1 VGWLLFDLWGLI
13 FYFAVLAT
21 IVIPLTIG
29 TRRGWA
35 ELMRDMGI
43 PVALVACMLG
53 TLSSA
58 LNITDADQVYSATSL
73 MLIQIIYGGAIAC
86 IGYFFSPEP
95 QAKSNKLV
103 RKPPVIVSAA
113 LFISAILLISNM
125 FVDISI
131 LFDLTA
137 LVIMAF
143 SIFLVLF
150 GRRPISYELVAQS
163 LLFGSIGCVV
173 VGLIYRFAGFIDQGL
188 ITSIVG
194 LMNGLIFYVLIFVL
208 SHLEDDKQDID
219 TSLFTWHWLEISGFL
234 IFMYFAP
241 ETIRETLL

>member
-1 VGWLLFDLWGLI
+1 MGWLLFDLWGLI

-29 TRRGWA
+29 TRRSWA
-35 ELMRDMGI
+35 ALMRDMGI
-43 PVALVACMLG
+43 PVALVGCMLG

-58 LNITDADQVYSATSL
+58 LNITDADQVYPATSV
-73 MLIQIIYGGAIAC
+73 MLIQIIYGGAVAC
-86 IGYFFSPEP
+86 IGYFFSPES
-95 QAKSNKLV
+95 QTKINKLV
-103 RKPPVIVSAA
+103 RKVPVMISAA
-113 LFISAILLISNM
+113 LFISAILLMCNM

-131 LFDLTA
+131 LFDPTA

-143 SIFLVLF
+143 SIFLVLL
-150 GRRPISYELVAQS
+150 GRRPISYQLVAQS

-173 VGLIYRFAGFIDQGL
+173 VGLIYRFSGFIDQGL
-188 ITSIVG
+188 TTSMVG
-194 LMNGLIFYVLIFVL
+194 LMNGLILYVLIFVL
-208 SHLEDDKQDID
+208 SHLEDGEQEID

-241 ETIRETLL
+241 ETLRETLL

>member
-1 VGWLLFDLWGLI
+1 MGWLLFDLWGLI

-29 TRRGWA
+29 TRRSWA

-58 LNITDADQVYSATSL
+58 LNITDADQVYPATSV
-73 MLIQIIYGGAIAC
+73 MLIQIIYGGAVAC
-86 IGYFFSPEP
+86 IGYFFSPES
-95 QAKSNKLV
+95 QAKINKLV
-103 RKPPVIVSAA
+103 RKVPVMISAA
-113 LFISAILLISNM
+113 LFSSAILLMCNM

-131 LFDLTA
+131 LFDPTA

-143 SIFLVLF
+143 SIFLVLL
-150 GRRPISYELVAQS
+150 GRRPISYALVAQS

-173 VGLIYRFAGFIDQGL
+173 VGLIYRFSGFIDQGL
-188 ITSIVG
+188 TTSMVG
-194 LMNGLIFYVLIFVL
+194 LMNGLILYVLIFVL
-208 SHLEDDKQDID
+208 SHLEDGEQEID

-241 ETIRETLL
+241 ETLRETLL

>member
-1 VGWLLFDLWGLI
+1 MGWLLFDLWGLI

>member
-1 VGWLLFDLWGLI
+1 MGWLLFDLWGLI

-43 PVALVACMLG
+43 PVALIGCMLG

-58 LNITDADQVYSATSL
+58 LNSIDADQIYSATSV

-86 IGYFFSPEP
+86 IGYFFSVES
-95 QAKSNKLV
+95 QAQTNQLV
-103 RKPPVIVSAA
+103 SRLPVVISAA
-113 LFISAILLISNM
+113 SFISVILFISNMSAGISK
-125 FVDISI
+125 
-131 LFDLTA
+131 LFDTTA

-143 SIFLVLF
+143 SIFLVQF
-150 GRRPISYELVAQS
+150 GCSAFIYELVAQS

-188 ITSIVG
+188 TTSIVG
-194 LMNGLIFYVLIFVL
+194 LINGLILYVLTFVL
-208 SHLEDDKQDID
+208 SHLEESKQDID

-241 ETIRETLL
+241 ENIRETLL

>member
-1 VGWLLFDLWGLI
+1 MGWLLFDLWGLI

-58 LNITDADQVYSATSL
+58 LNITDADQVYSATST

-103 RKPPVIVSAA
+103 RKLPVIVSAA

-208 SHLEDDKQDID
+208 SHLEDGKQDID

>member
-1 VGWLLFDLWGLI
+1 MGRLLFDLWGLI

-29 TRRGWA
+29 THRGWA

-43 PVALVACMLG
+43 PVALVLCMLG

-58 LNITDADQVYSATSL
+58 LNTTDADQVYSVTST

-86 IGYFFSPEP
+86 IGYFFSPES

-103 RKPPVIVSAA
+103 RKLPVIVSAA

-208 SHLEDDKQDID
+208 SHLEDGKQDID